1 MKCPQCGAENQV
13 KNKFCPECG
22 YNLQTAAS
30 LNRIELVKREIPE
43 SLVHKIKL
51 TKDSIQKE
59 RRNVTVAFTD
69 ISGFTTM
76 SELLD
81 PEELTLLMN
90 DCFKN
95 LSMMVYRY
103 EGIIDKFI
111 GDCIMAIFGAPITH
125 EDDPERAILA
135 CLDMQ
140 LALNEINARLDP
152 AIKKLSIHSGINSG
166 EVIAG
171 KIGSDLQMEYTVMG
185 DTVNVAQRLKD
196 IALTG
201 TILVGPETYNRAKYA
216 FDFLSQDPVQLKGKA
231 ETVKTFEVVGR
242 KWGSEYGLSA
252 FRSDLVGRD
261 KEFDKLKSGLQ
272 DLLRKKASVF
282 LIKGDIGVG
291 KSRLLY
297 EFKKHLA
304 VAAPQFTIFD
314 DRGLSYESSIP
325 FKSFSDC
332 IARYLTARETKTDEN
347 PDQLTRTRALEL
359 LGAEAEDIGPYIYK
373 LLGLELTAPEAEKV
387 RFLDGHSLQ
396 LQIFLAVAA
405 LFEKIAAIT
414 PAVIIIDDI
423 QWYDSASLELIN
435 FLLAGVKQNNISF
448 VLSYRLGY
456 VDSIKKFLDGIRG
469 NYGADTTEIG
479 LANLSPDDSIRLID
493 NLVGGKLSEP
503 LKKFI
508 LEKSSGNPFFIEEI
522 VRNII
527 ESGRLAQ
534 AGTITERDIHIP
546 GSIDAAITSRIDGL
560 DKEAKYLLK
569 IAAILGRSFP
579 RALLEEI
586 VREKDI
592 LSHVDDLEHSEF
604 LVRINKNNQPY
615 YAFRHP
621 LFQEVGYNSILKSER
636 VIYHKIIAETIE
648 AKFPDRLEGYY
659 SVLADHYYQCHN
671 LGKAVP
677 YSIKAGD
684 EAAGLYANEEALI
697 NYQTALRNI
706 GLGPDRNLVLEKIA
720 NIQFLTGQVEDA
732 RNNYQQVLD
741 QAADPLTKARVA
753 GQIASILENTGQI
766 DESIALLEKTIKG
779 IAHLESPVLITLN
792 NKLATILIEAKADN
806 RRALELIET
815 SLRIAEQIGDKILQA
830 DGRRMKGHALYRM
843 GAGREAFAV
852 LQEAIQLY
860 EAENNQ
866 AGLATLYVL
875 LASVCRMLGDTNR
888 AILYGQKAIEGNQRI
903 GNRRMVAVAYN
914 NLGTYYDLAGDPEKS
929 LYYYEKN
936 LAIRKILGDK
946 KGEAIAYS
954 NMGILKQQMGEVDA
968 AVEYYLK
975 TKEIMEG
982 INDVRGMIHT
992 YHGLA
997 KIYSGRDLRDKALDY
1012 LNRAA
1017 ALARNMDDR
1026 LLLVDI
1032 HEQFGVFYTEF
1043 EDLEKAGVEIQTAYD
1058 LVRSE
1063 QDKFRLFY
1071 VLVDRAEF
1079 LFMKKDL
1086 HALESAQEAVKVSQE
1101 LKARK
1106 DEVEAIRVLGKIQ
1119 ALLCGDHERGAEN
1132 VKQALAMAEES
1143 GYKMIIPQCQET
1155 LGEIL
1160 LAKGDADRARE
1171 YLIPAR
1177 EHFVKIGDIRMTRK
1191 IDRLL
1196 EERSLTA

>member
-1 MKCPQCGAENQV
+1 MKCPQCGAENQA

-111 GDCIMAIFGAPITH
+111 GDCIMSIFGAPISH

-152 AIKKLSIHSGINSG
+152 TIKKLSIHSGINSG

-196 IALTG
+196 IAQPG
-201 TILVGPETYNRAKYA
+201 TVLVGPETYNRAKYA

-231 ETVKTFEVVGR
+231 ETVKTYEVVGR

-261 KEFDKLKSGLQ
+261 KEFDKLKTGLQ
-272 DLLRKKASVF
+272 DLLRKKGSIF

-347 PDQLTRTRALEL
+347 PDQLIRTRVLEL

-373 LLGLELTAPEAEKV
+373 LLGLELTPPEAEKV

-435 FLLAGVKQNNISF
+435 FLLAGVNKNNITF

-469 NYGADTTEIG
+469 NYGAVTTEIG

-592 LSHVDDLEHSEF
+592 LIHVDDLEHSEF
-604 LVRINKNNQPY
+604 LVRINKNNQPH

-648 AKFPDRLEGYY
+648 AKFQDRLEGYY

-671 LGKAVP
+671 LEKAVP

-706 GLGPDRNLVLEKIA
+706 GLGPDRNSVLEKIA
-720 NIQFLTGQVEDA
+720 NIQFLTGQVEEA
-732 RNNYQQVLD
+732 RKNYQTLLD
-741 QAADPLTKARVA
+741 HAADPLTMARIA

-779 IAHLESPVLITLN
+779 IAHIESPVLITLN
-792 NKLATILIEAKADN
+792 NKLATILIEAKADYQK
-806 RRALELIET
+806 ALDLIEK
-815 SLRIAEQIGDKILQA
+815 SLHIAEQIGDKTLMA

-866 AGLATLYVL
+866 AGLASLYVL
-875 LASVCRMLGDTNR
+875 MASVCRMLGDLNH
-888 AILYGQKAIEGNQRI
+888 AILYGQKGIEGNQRI

-914 NLGTYYDLAGDPEKS
+914 NLGTYYDLAGDQEKS

-936 LAIRKILGDK
+936 LVIRKILGDK

-992 YHGLA
+992 YHALA
-997 KIYSGRDLRDKALDY
+997 KIFSQRDQRDTAFDY

-1017 ALARNMDDR
+1017 ALARNVDDR
-1026 LLLVDI
+1026 LLHIDI

-1043 EDLEKAGVEIQTAYD
+1043 EELEKAGAEIQAAYD

-1079 LFMKKDL
+1079 LYVKKNPN
-1086 HALESAQEAVKVSQE
+1086 ALESAQEAVKVVKE

-1106 DEVEAIRVLGKIQ
+1106 EEADAIRVLGKIQ
-1119 ALLCGDHERGAEN
+1119 ALLCDDHERGTEN

-1143 GYKMIIPQCQET
+1143 DYKMIIPLCKET

-1160 LAKGDADRARE
+1160 LAQGKTDRARE

-1177 EHFVKIGDIRMTRK
+1177 EHFVKIGDVRMTRK

-1196 EERSLTA
+1196 KNGH

>member
-1 MKCPQCGAENQV
+1 MKCPQCGAENQT

-22 YNLQTAAS
+22 CSLQTAAS
-30 LNRIELVKREIPE
+30 HNRIELVKKEIPE

-152 AIKKLSIHSGINSG
+152 AIKKLAIHSGINSG

-196 IALTG
+196 IAQSG
-201 TILVGPETYNRAKYA
+201 TVLVGPETYNRAKYA
-216 FDFLSQDPVQLKGKA
+216 FDFLSQDPVQLKGKL

-272 DLLRKKASVF
+272 DFLNKKASIS

-304 VAAPQFTIFD
+304 VAAPQLTIFD

-332 IARYLTARETKTDEN
+332 IARYLTARETKTSEN
-347 PDQLTRTRALEL
+347 PDQLIRARVREL
-359 LGAEAEDIGPYIYK
+359 LGVEADDIGPYIYK
-373 LLGLELTAPEAEKV
+373 LLGLELTASETEKV

-405 LFEKIAAIT
+405 LFERSAAAA
-414 PAVIIIDDI
+414 PAIIIIDDI

-435 FLLAGVKQNNISF
+435 FLIAGVKQNTISF

-456 VDSIKKFLDGIRG
+456 VDPIQKFLDGIRG
-469 NYGADTTEIG
+469 NYGAVTTEIN
-479 LANLSPDDSIRLID
+479 LVNLSPDDSLRLID
-493 NLVGGKLSEP
+493 NLVGGKLSEQ

-534 AGTITERDIHIP
+534 AGTLTERDIHIP

-586 VREKDI
+586 VREKEI
-592 LSHVDDLEHSEF
+592 LIHVDDLEHAEF
-604 LVRINKNNQPY
+604 LVRINKNNQPH

-648 AKFPDRLEGYY
+648 TKFQGRLEGYY
-659 SVLADHYYQCHN
+659 ATLAEHYYQCHN
-671 LGKAVP
+671 LEKAVP

-697 NYQTALRNI
+697 NYQKALRNA
-706 GLGPDRNLVLEKIA
+706 GSGPDRNAVLEKIA
-720 NIQFLTGQVEDA
+720 DIQFLTGQVEEA
-732 RNNYQQVLD
+732 RKNYQSLLD
-741 QAADPLTKARVA
+741 QAADPLTKARIA
-753 GQIASILENTGQI
+753 GQIAWILENTGQL

-779 IAHLESPVLITLN
+779 IAHIESPVLITLN
-792 NKLATILIEAKADN
+792 NKLATILIEAKADHQK
-806 RRALELIET
+806 ALDLIEK
-815 SLRIAEQIGDKILQA
+815 SLRIAEQIGDKTLMA
-830 DGRRMKGHALYRM
+830 EGRRMKGHALYRM
-843 GAGREAFAV
+843 GAGREALAV
-852 LQEAIQLY
+852 LQEAIQLF

-866 AGLATLYVL
+866 AGLASLYVL
-875 LASVCRMLGDTNR
+875 MASVCRMLGDLNH
-888 AILYGQKAIEGNQRI
+888 AILYGQKGIEGNQRI
-903 GNRRMVAVAYN
+903 GNRRMVAVGYN
-914 NLGTYYDLAGDPEKS
+914 NLGTYYDLDGDPEKA
-929 LYYYEKN
+929 LHYYEKT
-936 LAIRKILGDK
+936 LAIRRILGDK

-954 NMGILKQQMGEVDA
+954 NMGILKNQIGEIEA
-968 AVEYYLK
+968 AVEYFIK
-975 TKEIMEG
+975 TKEIMEE

-992 YHGLA
+992 YHSLA
-997 KIYSGRDLRDKALDY
+997 KIYSRRDQRDTALDY

-1017 ALARNMDDR
+1017 TLGRNVDDH
-1026 LLLVDI
+1026 LLQIDI

-1043 EDLEKAGVEIQTAYD
+1043 GDLEKAGVEIQTACD
-1058 LVRSE
+1058 LARSE
-1063 QDKFRLFY
+1063 QDKFRLYY
-1071 VLVDRAEF
+1071 VLVDLTEY
-1079 LFMKKDL
+1079 LFMRKDPK
-1086 HALESAQEAVKVSQE
+1086 ALESAQEAVTVIRE
-1101 LKARK
+1101 LKVQK
-1106 DEVEAIRVLGKIQ
+1106 EEADALRILGKIQ
-1119 ALLCGDHERGAEN
+1119 ALLSGEYDRGLET
-1132 VKQALAMAEES
+1132 VRQALAMAEGS
-1143 GYKMIIPQCQET
+1143 GYKMIIPLCQET

-1160 LAKGDADRARE
+1160 LAKGDPDRARE

-1177 EHFVKIGDIRMTRK
+1177 EHFVRISDVRMTRK
-1191 IDRLL
+1191 IDQLQK
-1196 EERSLTA
+1196 SGH

>member
-1 MKCPQCGAENQV
+1 MKCPQCGAENQP

-22 YNLQTAAS
+22 RNLQSAAD
-30 LNRIELVKREIPE
+30 LDRIQLVKKEIPD
-43 SLVHKIKL
+43 SLVRKIKL
-51 TKDSIQKE
+51 TKDSVQKE

-76 SELLD
+76 SEMLD

-111 GDCIMAIFGAPITH
+111 GDCIMAIFGAPISH

-196 IALTG
+196 IAPTG
-201 TILVGPETYNRAKYA
+201 MILVGPETYNRSKYA
-216 FDFLSQDPVQLKGKA
+216 FDFLNQDPVQLKGKA

-261 KEFDKLKSGLQ
+261 LEFDKLKSGLR
-272 DLLRKKASVF
+272 DFLHKKASIF

-304 VAAPQFTIFD
+304 SAAPQITIFD

-332 IARYLTARETKTDEN
+332 IARYLTARETKTDES
-347 PDQLTRTRALEL
+347 PDQLIRGRVQEL
-359 LGAEAEDIGPYIYK
+359 LGGEAADVGPYIYK
-373 LLGLELTAPEAEKV
+373 LLGLALSESETEKI

-405 LFEKIAAIT
+405 LFEKSAAAA

-435 FLLAGVKQNNISF
+435 FLIAGVKQNNISF

-456 VDSIKKFLDGIRG
+456 ADPIQKFFDGIRG
-469 NYGADTTEIG
+469 NYGSITAEIN
-479 LANLSPDDSIRLID
+479 LANLSPDDSIRLMD

-508 LEKSSGNPFFIEEI
+508 VDKSSGNPFFIEEI

-527 ESGRLAQ
+527 ESGRLSQ
-534 AGTITERDIHIP
+534 PGTITERDIHIP

-569 IAAILGRSFP
+569 ISAILGRSFP

-586 VREKDI
+586 VKEKDI
-592 LSHVDDLEHSEF
+592 LIHADDLEHAEF
-604 LVRINKNNQPY
+604 LVRINKNNEPH

-621 LFQEVGYNSILKSER
+621 LFQEVSYNSILKSER
-636 VIYHKIIAETIE
+636 LIYHKIIAETIE
-648 AKFPDRLEGYY
+648 GKFQNRLEGYY
-659 SVLADHYYQCHN
+659 AILAGHYYQCHN
-671 LGKAVP
+671 LEKAVSF
-677 YSIKAGD
+677 SIKAGD

-697 NYQTALRNI
+697 NYQTALQNS
-706 GLGPDRNLVLEKIA
+706 GPGPDRNAVLEKIA
-720 NIQFLTGQVEDA
+720 DIQFLTGQVEEA
-732 RNNYQQVLD
+732 RKNYQSLLELT
-741 QAADPLTKARVA
+741 AEPLAKARIA
-753 GQIASILENTGQI
+753 GQIARIMENTGQI

-779 IAHLESPVLITLN
+779 ITRIESKVWIKLN
-792 NKLATILIEAKADN
+792 HELATVLIEAKADAPK
-806 RRALELIET
+806 ALTLIEE
-815 SLRIAEQIGDKILQA
+815 SLRIAERIGDKILMA
-830 DGRRMKGHALYRM
+830 DSRRMKGHALYRM
-843 GAGREAFAV
+843 GDGRQALAV
-852 LQEAIQLY
+852 LQEAVQLY
-860 EAENNQ
+860 EAVDDQ
-866 AGLATLYVL
+866 SGLASLYVL
-875 LASVCRMLGDTNR
+875 MASVCRMLGDLNH
-888 AILYGQKAIEGNQRI
+888 AILYGQKGIEGNQRI

-914 NLGTYYDLAGDPEKS
+914 NIGTYYDLAGDQEKA

-936 LAIRKILGDK
+936 LAIRKILGDT

-954 NMGILKQQMGEVDA
+954 NLGILKQQVGEANA

-975 TKEIMEG
+975 TQEIMEG
-982 INDVRGMIHT
+982 INDLRGMIHT
-992 YHGLA
+992 YNTLA
-997 KIYSGRDLRDKALDY
+997 TIFSQRDERDKALDY
-1012 LNRAA
+1012 LNRSA
-1017 ALARNMDDR
+1017 ALGRKIDDP
-1026 LLLVDI
+1026 LLRIDI
-1032 HEQFGVFYTEF
+1032 HNQFGVFYTDF
-1043 EDLEKAGVEIQTAYD
+1043 EEMEKAGAEIRTAYD
-1058 LVRSE
+1058 LVRAE

-1071 VLVDRAEF
+1071 VLETYAEY
-1079 LFMKKDL
+1079 LLKKKDSKARAIAEEMVRVSEEL
-1086 HALESAQEAVKVSQE
+1086 MARKEWIEAV
-1101 LKARK
+1101 R
-1106 DEVEAIRVLGKIQ
+1106 ILGLIQ
-1119 ALLCGDHERGAEN
+1119 ALVDGNHEPGLKTIR
-1132 VKQALAMAEES
+1132 QALTAAQEGSYQALIPRCQVAAAEVLAAMGKPRAAREFLN
-1143 GYKMIIPQCQET
+1143 P
-1155 LGEIL
+1155 
-1160 LAKGDADRARE
+1160 ARE
-1171 YLIPAR
+1171 Y
-1177 EHFVKIGDIRMTRK
+1177 FKKIGHIRMIQK

-1196 EERSLTA
+1196 A